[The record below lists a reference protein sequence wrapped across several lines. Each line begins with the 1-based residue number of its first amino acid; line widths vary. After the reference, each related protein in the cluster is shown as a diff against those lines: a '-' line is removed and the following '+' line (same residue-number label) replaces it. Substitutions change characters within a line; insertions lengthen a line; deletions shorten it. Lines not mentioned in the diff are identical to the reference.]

1 MRPFAFLLP
10 LIFFLAGCDTMKPQ
24 DFQGTQPTFKV
35 EEFFAGRTK
44 AWGIFEDRFGNLRRD
59 FTVELQGVREGD
71 VLTLTE
77 DFLYSD
83 GETERR
89 VWVIRKQDEHTYSG
103 TAGDVVGTAEGQAY
117 GKALNWRYTMDL
129 KVGDGSWRVN
139 FDDWMFMADRDT
151 VINRARVSK
160 FGVEIGEVTVF
171 FRKN

>member
-24 DFQGTQPTFKV
+24 DFQGTQPIFKV
-35 EEFFAGRTK
+35 EEFFAGHTK

-59 FTVELQGVREGD
+59 FTVELEGVRDGD
-71 VLTLTE
+71 TLTLTE

-83 GETERR
+83 GERERR

-160 FGVEIGEVTVF
+160 FGIEIGEVTVF